1 MEQPETP
8 KYFKAVNNSTEVAK
22 VTVEND
28 SIYLERTWRNRPFP
42 FKNPQ
47 HDFFRTNIG
56 VKFRVERSNP
66 DGLGPY
72 LADLVYVH
80 GWIECTY
87 EEFLR
92 GLLQ

>member
-1 MEQPETP
+1 MEQLETP
-8 KYFKAVNNSTEVAK
+8 RYFKASSNSTEVAK

-28 SIYLERTWRNRPFP
+28 SIYLERTWKNRPFP
-42 FKNPQ
+42 FKNME

-56 VKFRVERSNP
+56 VKFRVERFNP
-66 DGLGPY
+66 DGLGSY
-72 LADLVYVH
+72 LTDLVYTL